1 MPPRCISFQQAL
13 AVASPAHAALARA
26 QAHQAPPPAAGGT
39 MGGAGP
45 LRRVTP
51 TPNSRPDYLA
61 LRADD
66 VQVHLA
72 GCTCSCQQKEV
83 VCTAGMLAAPTVSS
97 SSASMW
103 TYEYKGRVAWLPYLL
118 ALGLCL
124 FCSCGGSVRAT
135 GPPLLIQMV
144 HLSDEVRVPERP
156 LAHITAGLTQCI
168 AREEGYQG
176 GMKALA
182 SMQQSA
188 SLCIHSL
195 RTQPVNLGSVLS
207 LFDLTNGTCVK
218 PAATAATNGY
228 LLVNANGGLNQMRA
242 GICDMVAIAR
252 IMNVTL
258 ILPQLDSTSYWADE
272 SGFEDI
278 FDANHFIDHLE
289 HDVKIL
295 KKLPTQFSRT
305 KPLSINPVSWSKASY
320 YLENI
325 MPLFEHEKV
334 IEFKLSDSRLA
345 NNGLPP
351 HMQRLRCRTNFEALR
366 FQPTI
371 ESLGE
376 VVVRRLRSQGPYV
389 ALHLRYEKDILAFSG
404 CSQGLTTDDIEEL
417 RQVRYSVKHWKEKV
431 IDAEKRRASGKCPL
445 TPHEA
450 GVFLK
455 ALGIPPKMTIYVAA
469 GDLYGGEKKMAE
481 FKSFFPNVV
490 TKETIATEMELLALQ
505 GCQNRYAALDY
516 MVAIASNV
524 FVPTYDGNMARMV
537 QGHRRFYG
545 HKRTISPDRVALVP
559 LFDSLANG
567 TLDAADMEEL
577 VQTLHSN
584 EELPRLRLSSK
595 QGGHPR
601 HEESFYANPY
611 PGCMCKIE
619 GSKDMHLSGCVRQ
632 GRRRRSSGS
641 SGRGSCGGRSAG
653 RGCGTCCAA
662 YRRTP
667 CPWSARRRAGGGG
680 AG

>member
-26 QAHQAPPPAAGGT
+26 QAHQASPPAAGGP
-39 MGGAGP
+39 MGSAGP

-51 TPNSRPDYLA
+51 NSRQDYLA

-66 VQVHLA
+66 VQLPAERSRLHSWHAGSADGLFIEFVDVDIPVQRQGGLA
-72 GCTCSCQQKEV
+72 SIPPC
-83 VCTAGMLAAPTVSS
+83 
-97 SSASMW
+97 
-103 TYEYKGRVAWLPYLL
+103 AWLVPLRGY
-118 ALGLCL
+118 
-124 FCSCGGSVRAT
+124 SCGGSVRAT

-144 HLSDEVRVPERP
+144 QLSDEVRVPERP

-168 AREEGYQG
+168 AREEEYQG
-176 GMKALA
+176 
-182 SMQQSA
+182 SF
-188 SLCIHSL
+188 
-195 RTQPVNLGSVLS
+195 LS
-207 LFDLTNGTCVK
+207 LVDLTNGTCVK

-242 GICDMVAIAR
+242 GCMLVASSLREPSNETSEGQVTLQLNSQQPTCDAQALMHLCSMAPDLECAQICDMVAIAR

-258 ILPQLDSTSYWADE
+258 ILPQLDSTSYWADK

-278 FDANHFIDHLE
+278 FDANHFIDHLK

-295 KKLPTQFSRT
+295 KKLPSQFSRT

-320 YLENI
+320 YLEDI
-325 MPLFEHEKV
+325 LPLFKHEKV

-351 HMQRLRCRTNFEALR
+351 HIQTLRCRTNFEALR

-404 CSQGLTTDDIEEL
+404 CSQGLSADEVEEL

-469 GDLYGGEKKMAE
+469 GDLYGGEKKMDE
-481 FKSFFPNVV
+481 LKNIFPNVV
-490 TKETIATEMELLALQ
+490 TKETIATEIELLALQ

-516 MVAIASNV
+516 MVAVASNI

-545 HKRTISPDRVALVP
+545 HKRTISPDRNCLT
-559 LFDSLANG
+559 NN
-567 TLDAADMEEL
+567 T
-577 VQTLHSN
+577 HY
-584 EELPRLRLSSK
+584 
-595 QGGHPR
+595 H
-601 HEESFYANPY
+601 
-611 PGCMCKIE
+611 
-619 GSKDMHLSGCVRQ
+619 
-632 GRRRRSSGS
+632 
-641 SGRGSCGGRSAG
+641 
-653 RGCGTCCAA
+653 
-662 YRRTP
+662 
-667 CPWSARRRAGGGG
+667 G
-680 AG
+680 AKS